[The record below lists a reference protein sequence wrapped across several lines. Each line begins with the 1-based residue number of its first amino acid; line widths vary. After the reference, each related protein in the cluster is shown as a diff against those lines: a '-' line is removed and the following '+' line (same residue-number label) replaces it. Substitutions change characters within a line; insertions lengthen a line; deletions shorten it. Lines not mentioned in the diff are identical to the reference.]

1 MKNYLV
7 SNNYN
12 LIDDVFNSFFARPEV
27 SEARVMPTN
36 VKRSE
41 NALSLEIEIPGFKK
55 EDLSIAYENGYLTVS
70 AEKTVS
76 EEDKKDYVRFERA
89 SKLSRMYKVG
99 EINEDG
105 ISAKYVDGVLY
116 VELPFESKKEAKK
129 IFIE

>member
-76 EEDKKDYVRFERA
+76 EEDKKDYVRFERV

-99 EINEDG
+99 EINEEG
-105 ISAKYVDGVLY
+105 ISAKYLDGVLY

>member
-27 SEARVMPTN
+27 SEARFMPTN

-55 EDLSIAYENGYLTVS
+55 EDLSIAYEKGYLTVS

-76 EEDKKDYVRFERA
+76 EEDKKDYVRFERV

-99 EINEDG
+99 EINDEG
-105 ISAKYVDGVLY
+105 ISAKYLDGVLY

>member
-99 EINEDG
+99 EINEEG